1 MILSGKI
8 NLWVYLLL
16 GWSWLYLLKVF
27 LDKGHLV
34 TNKTTHEERRHYQRI
49 PFIAEVIM
57 SQGVHEWSCVLL
69 DISLKGMLVLPP
81 SGIKPDVDSVYAI
94 ELVLG
99 EDAIIRMNAKIN
111 HVHDEYWGLEWSN
124 IDLEGLTHLRRLL
137 ELNMANPEEMHR
149 ELADL
154 G

>member
-1 MILSGKI
+1 M
-8 NLWVYLLL
+8 
-16 GWSWLYLLKVF
+16 
-27 LDKGHLV
+27 
-34 TNKTTHEERRHYQRI
+34 TNQTPQNERRHYQRI

-57 SQGVHEWSCVLL
+57 SNGDQEWSCVLL
-69 DISLKGMLVLPP
+69 DISLKGMLVVSP
-81 SGIKPDVDSVYAI
+81 GDITPDDKKNYDI

-99 EDAIIRMNAKIN
+99 ADATIRMTARIS
-111 HVHDEYWGLEWSN
+111 HVNNDQWGLQWTN

-149 ELADL
+149 ELAEL